1 MKKVVFL
8 SFITSSLIFASG
20 YRLPETS
27 VSSTALSGAYVA
39 NSKGADSSYYN
50 PANMV
55 FNENIDQA
63 EADLTYIHLSSIKY
77 KDNTNPLKNSSSKS
91 ENLYAP
97 SVFFSSKA
105 YNNYRFGLSLVVPG
119 GLSKRWDDP
128 YAKLFAKEFTLKI
141 VEFNPTV
148 AYKVNDKFAVG
159 AGVRVI
165 YSEGIVKSDGLV
177 PGTTTRIRR
186 DMEADTTEF
195 GYNIAATYKPS
206 KKATLSATYRSN
218 VDLKEEGN
226 AKLYLSGTKL
236 YDGGASVTVPLP
248 AVASLAFS
256 YDFGKTTVEFEYDKT
271 YWSKYEK
278 LDFEFVDS
286 VPRALKS
293 PFDDPKPRQWKDT
306 NAYRIGITHKYNSKL
321 TLMASLAK
329 DENPEPEKNVGFELP
344 DSDAMIYGAGFKYKY
359 NKKMTVGAAVL
370 YDKKDERKVK
380 NDTIDGEFNDASA
393 LLITFGA
400 SYKF

>member
-1 MKKVVFL
+1 MKKIVLL
-8 SFITSSLIFASG
+8 SALTSSLLLASG

-27 VSSTALSGAYVA
+27 VNSTALSAAYVA
-39 NSKGADSSYYN
+39 NANGADASYYN

-55 FNENIDQA
+55 FNENKDQL
-63 EADLTYIHLSSIKY
+63 EVDLTYIRLSSIKY
-77 KDNTNPLKNSSSKS
+77 KDDISSIRNSSTKV

-97 SVFFSSKA
+97 SAFFASKEFG
-105 YNNYRFGLSLVVPG
+105 NYRFGLAMVVPG

-128 YAKLFAKEFTLKI
+128 YAKLYAKEFTLKI
-141 VEFNPTV
+141 VELNPSL
-148 AYKVNDKFAVG
+148 AYKISDKFAVG
-159 AGVRVI
+159 AGVRFI
-165 YSEGIVKSDGLV
+165 YSEGVVKSDGTDIGI
-177 PGTTTRIRR
+177 PIIR

-195 GYNIAATYKPS
+195 GYNIAATYKPN
-206 KKATLSATYRSN
+206 KKATVSATYRSN
-218 VDLKEEGN
+218 VDLKERGN

-256 YDFGKTTVEFEYDKT
+256 YDFGKTTLEVEYDKT
-271 YWSKYEK
+271 YWSKYKE

-286 VPRALKS
+286 VPVALKGA
-293 PFDDPKPRQWKDT
+293 FDDPKPRNWKDT
-306 NAYRIGITHKYNSKL
+306 NAYRVGITHKYNSKL
-321 TLMASLAK
+321 TIMASIAK

-344 DSDAMIYGAGFKYKY
+344 DSDAMIYGAGFRYKY
-359 NKKMTVGAAVL
+359 NKKMTVGASVL
-370 YDKKDERKVK
+370 YDKKDDRKVK
-380 NDTIDGEFNDASA
+380 NDSANGEFDDASA